1 MRADPAA
8 LLAEA
13 IENFSDAYRK
23 KYLTPSTDRVR
34 ASAPMR
40 DEMGELLLALNNYR
54 LEQARRT

>member
-1 MRADPAA
+1 MSDDPAA

-13 IENFSDAYRK
+13 VENFGDAYRK
-23 KYLTPSTDRVR
+23 KYLTPSTERVR

-40 DEMGELLLALNNYR
+40 DEMGDLLLALDNYR

>member
-1 MRADPAA
+1 
-8 LLAEA
+8 LAEA

-23 KYLTPSTDRVR
+23 KYLTPSTGRIR

-40 DEMGELLLALNNYR
+40 DAMGELLLALNNYR